1 MWQVFA
7 GEQGFVDAGLPFYDQ
22 PVGWQHGSRLDQHP
36 IAQAQLGEQNA
47 RALAVF
53 VEAQTGCW
61 QQIDQLCSGRGG
73 AFAGAALQI
82 ATGEEEQGEHAHGIE
97 IEIARAGDCSPDS
110 CQISPTYRQGNRHV
124 HGQVSGADV
133 TDRATEERLARVEND
148 GRGEEHGHPAQDGM
162 QLGAQVDIEFRP
174 GGHRRHHRLE
184 PQQAGY
190 AYLAQRTTILLGE
203 EFAGLV
209 RLVGVSCIAD
219 LAQFGEQGAQR

>member
-7 GEQGFVDAGLPFYDQ
+7 GEQGLVDAGLPFYDQ
-22 PVGWQHGSRLDQHP
+22 PVGRQHGSRLDQHP

-61 QQIDQLCSGRGG
+61 QQIDQLCSGRSG
-73 AFAGAALQI
+73 ALPRASLQI

-174 GGHRRHHRLE
+174 GGHGRHHRLE

-209 RLVGVSCIAD
+209 RSVGVSCIAD